1 MTQASPTVINDI
13 ADLYRILDEQPQWAE
28 AIRSRIL
35 GSELLSVPQRL
46 DQLTEQINELRE
58 TVSQLAATTAENT
71 RQFAELRETAAEHT
85 RQFAELRE
93 TVSQLTATAE
103 EHTRQFTE
111 LRETVSQLAA
121 TAAEHTRQFAE
132 LRETVSQLAATAE
145 ESTRH
150 IIELCRITE
159 LQTRRM
165 NRMETDIGK
174 VKGIGAQ
181 IRAEQTIAVIA
192 DELEL
197 FNPVQVPTAEL
208 VKFAHQLKLDRSA
221 RSSFIRAD
229 LVFLAQDAHQS
240 PIYCAVEVSWTV
252 AHRDLQRAR
261 RNAELLKR
269 ATGAVAQAVVAG
281 ERYEDHLNWTGV
293 AWCELED

>member
-13 ADLYRILDEQPQWAE
+13 ADLYRILDEQPEWAE
-28 AIRSRIL
+28 AIRSRLL

-58 TVSQLAATTAENT
+58 VVSQLAATTAENT
-71 RQFAELRETAAEHT
+71 RQFAELRET
-85 RQFAELRE
+85 
-93 TVSQLTATAE
+93 VSQLTATAA

-111 LRETVSQLAA
+111 LRETVSQL
-121 TAAEHTRQFAE
+121 TAAAEENTRQVAE
-132 LRETVSQLAATAE
+132 LR
-145 ESTRH
+145 
-150 IIELCRITE
+150 RITE

-261 RNAELLKR
+261 RNAELLKQ
-269 ATGAVAQAVVAG
+269 ATGTTAQAVVAG
-281 ERYEDHLNWTGV
+281 ERYEEHLNWTGV

>member
-46 DQLTEQINELRE
+46 DQLTEQIHELRE
-58 TVSQLAATTAENT
+58 VVSQLAATT
-71 RQFAELRETAAEHT
+71 AEHT

-93 TVSQLTATAE
+93 TVSQLT
-103 EHTRQFTE
+103 
-111 LRETVSQLAA
+111 
-121 TAAEHTRQFAE
+121 
-132 LRETVSQLAATAE
+132 ATAE

-192 DELEL
+192 DELDL

-240 PIYCAVEVSWTV
+240 PVYCAVEVSWTV

-269 ATGAVAQAVVAG
+269 ATGTPAQAVVAG
-281 ERYEDHLNWTGV
+281 ERYEEHLNWTGV

>member
-46 DQLTEQINELRE
+46 DQLTEQIHELRE
-58 TVSQLAATTAENT
+58 IVSQLAATTAENT

-93 TVSQLTATAE
+93 T
-103 EHTRQFTE
+103 
-111 LRETVSQLAA
+111 
-121 TAAEHTRQFAE
+121 AAEHTRQFAE
-132 LRETVSQLAATAE
+132 LRETVSQLAVTAE

-192 DELEL
+192 DELDL

-208 VKFAHQLKLDRSA
+208 VNFAHQLKLDRSA

-240 PIYCAVEVSWTV
+240 PVYCAVEVSWTV

-261 RNAELLKR
+261 RNAEMLKR
-269 ATGAVAQAVVAG
+269 ATGTAARAVVAG

>member
-13 ADLYRILDEQPQWAE
+13 ADLYRILDEQPEWAE

-46 DQLTEQINELRE
+46 DQLTEQIHELRE
-58 TVSQLAATTAENT
+58 VVSQLAATTAENT
-71 RQFAELRETAAEHT
+71 RQFAELRET
-85 RQFAELRE
+85 
-93 TVSQLTATAE
+93 VSQLTATAAE
-103 EHTRQFTE
+103 TTRQ
-111 LRETVSQLAA
+111 V
-121 TAAEHTRQFAE
+121 AE
-132 LRETVSQLAATAE
+132 LRETAE
-145 ESTRH
+145 ENTRQ
-150 IIELCRITE
+150 IVELRRITE

-261 RNAELLKR
+261 RNAELLKQ
-269 ATGAVAQAVVAG
+269 ATGTTAQAVVAG
-281 ERYEDHLNWTGV
+281 ERYEEHLNWTGV

>member
-46 DQLTEQINELRE
+46 DQLTEQIHELRE
-58 TVSQLAATTAENT
+58 TVSQLAAT
-71 RQFAELRETAAEHT
+71 AAEHT
-85 RQFAELRE
+85 RQFVELRE
-93 TVSQLTATAE
+93 
-103 EHTRQFTE
+103 
-111 LRETVSQLAA
+111 

-192 DELEL
+192 DELDL

-208 VKFAHQLKLDRSA
+208 VNFAHQLKLDRSA

-269 ATGAVAQAVVAG
+269 ATGTPAQAVVAG
-281 ERYEDHLNWTGV
+281 ERYEEHLNWTGV